1 MVECSSYFTS
11 IADKKHY
18 TCKQANEQM
27 YWKNAIKW
35 LVAQI
40 NLSII
45 LSACYVLA
53 EDSGTREN
61 GYLRRGLGMADSWF
75 RSEESG
81 DKYFNLRLHWEKG
94 YR

>member
-1 MVECSSYFTS
+1 
-11 IADKKHY
+11 
-18 TCKQANEQM
+18 M

-40 NLSII
+40 HVVII
-45 LSACYVLA
+45 FAACNVLA
-53 EDSGTREN
+53 DSPEATREKS
-61 GYLRRGLGMADSWF
+61 YLRRGLGMAESWLKA
-75 RSEESG
+75 EESG